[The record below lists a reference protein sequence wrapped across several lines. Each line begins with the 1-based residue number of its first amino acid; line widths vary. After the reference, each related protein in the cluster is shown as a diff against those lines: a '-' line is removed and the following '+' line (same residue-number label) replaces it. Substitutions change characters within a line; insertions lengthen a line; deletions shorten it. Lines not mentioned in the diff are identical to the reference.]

1 MRSETPHGEERG
13 MQASVRSLR
22 KLGCARLE
30 PCGRWMRND
39 HDWPRPENALE
50 ADRAGQAADG
60 LESVKKTHQVAPHSG
75 ARRPARFCNSD
86 PATSTRHQ
94 LDQTSI

>member
-1 MRSETPHGEERG
+1 MPGTRPG
-13 MQASVRSLR
+13 MTKTVGPEAVWNTRE
-22 KLGCARLE
+22 RLE
-30 PCGRWMRND
+30 
-39 HDWPRPENALE
+39 
-50 ADRAGQAADG
+50 DG

-75 ARRPARFCNSD
+75 ARRPARFFNSD